1 MADYKTFGFTDEQV
15 MIRDN
20 ALGLLQRVLPQ
31 SKIAELDAAKQEPEE
46 AFQALAADGWLALP
60 FSEEWGGANASNK
73 DMAVFIEALGY
84 WHFGIRSAYMTSAIY
99 GGGHLAHHAN
109 PDVRAEM
116 LPKLIEGKLK
126 MAIAYSEP
134 ESGSDAAGIRT
145 RAVRDGDGYR
155 ITGQKIYITNAH
167 VADYIVVSVKT
178 DPDAGRRGLSL
189 IIVDTKA
196 EGVEIRPMN
205 SLGTLTSRPNEVFL
219 DNVYAPKEYLL
230 GEEGGGWP
238 MLMRGLNQERL
249 LLAANGGGASLRCID
264 VARDFARDRVV
275 FGSKIAK
282 YQAVSHKFADMHN
295 LAETARLA
303 VFHAADMLD
312 AGEDA
317 VMETTTA
324 KIVAT
329 DNNYRVADLAMQ
341 VMGGA
346 GYVEGEMQ
354 RLFREARLG
363 PIGGGSNEVL
373 RNVIAGRMDLNAS

>member
-1 MADYKTFGFTDEQV
+1 MTDYKTFGFTEEQV
-15 MIRDN
+15 LMRDN
-20 ALGLLQRVLPQ
+20 ILGLMQRVLPQ
-31 SKIAELDAAKQEPEE
+31 SKIADLDRDFADPTE
-46 AFQALAADGWLALP
+46 AFHAIADDGWLALP
-60 FSEEWGGANASNK
+60 FPEEWGGAAASNK

-99 GGGHLAHHAN
+99 GGGHLQHHAT

-116 LPKLIEGKLK
+116 LPKLIEGKLR

-134 ESGSDAAGIRT
+134 DSGSDAAGIRT

-155 ITGQKIYITNAH
+155 INGQKIYITNAH

-189 IIVDTKA
+189 IIVDAKA
-196 EGVEIRPMN
+196 PGLDIRPMN
-205 SLGTLTSRPNEVFL
+205 SLGTRTSRPNEVFF
-219 DNVYAPKEYLL
+219 DDVYAPKEYLL
-230 GEEGGGWP
+230 GEENAGWP

-249 LLAANGGGASLRCID
+249 LLAANGGGAALRCID
-264 VARDFARDRVV
+264 VARNFARDRTT
-275 FGSKIAK
+275 FGQKIAT
-282 YQAVSHKFADMHN
+282 YQAISHKFADMQM
-295 LAETARLA
+295 LADGARLA
-303 VFHAADMLD
+303 TFHAAEMLD

-317 VMETTTA
+317 VMETTAA

-346 GYVEGEMQ
+346 AYVEGEMQ

-363 PIGGGSNEVL
+363 PIGGGSNEIL
-373 RNVIAGRMDLNAS
+373 RNVMAARMDIGV

>member
-1 MADYKTFGFTDEQV
+1 MSDYKTFGFTDEQV

-20 ALGLLQRVLPQ
+20 VLGLMQRVLPQ
-31 SKIAELDAAKQEPEE
+31 SRIAELEREKADMAD

-60 FSEEWGGANASNK
+60 FPEKWGGAGASNK

-84 WHFGIRSAYMTSAIY
+84 WSFGVRSAYMTTVVY
-99 GGGHLAHHAN
+99 GGGHLRHHAR
-109 PDVRAEM
+109 PEVQEAMIPR
-116 LPKLIEGKLK
+116 LIEGKLR

-134 ESGSDAAGIRT
+134 DSGSDSAGIRT

-155 ITGQKIYITNAH
+155 LTGQKIYITNAH
-167 VADYIVVSVKT
+167 VADYIVVSAKT

-189 IIVDTKA
+189 FIMDAKA
-196 EGVEIRPMN
+196 PGLEIRPMN
-205 SLGTLTSRPNEVFL
+205 SLGTMTSRPNEVFM
-219 DNVYAPKEYLL
+219 DNVFVPETHLL
-230 GEEGGGWP
+230 GEENGGWP
-238 MLMRGLNQERL
+238 LLMRGLNEERL
-249 LLAANGGGASLRCID
+249 LLAANGGGAALRCID
-264 VARDFARDRVV
+264 VARDFARDRKS
-275 FGSKIAK
+275 FGKPIAD
-282 YQAVSHKFADMHN
+282 YQAVSHKFADMHA
-295 LAETARLA
+295 LTEAIRLV

-329 DNNYRVADLAMQ
+329 DNNYKVADLAMQ
-341 VMGGA
+341 IMGGQ

-363 PIGGGSNEVL
+363 PIGGGSNEIL
-373 RNVIAGRMDLNAS
+373 RNVLAARMDLK

>member
-1 MADYKTFGFTDEQV
+1 MTNYKTFGFTDEQV

-20 ALGLLQRVLPQ
+20 VLGLLQRVAPQ
-31 SKIAELDAAKQEPEE
+31 SKIAEWDAAKADPTA
-46 AFQALAADGWLALP
+46 AFDALAADGWLALP
-60 FSEEWGGANASNK
+60 FGPEWGGASASNK

-84 WHFGIRSAYMTSAIY
+84 WHFGIRSAYMTTVIY
-99 GGGHLAHHAN
+99 GGGHLQHHAT
-109 PDVRAEM
+109 PELRAEM
-116 LPKLIEGKLK
+116 MPKLVEGKLR

-145 RAVRDGDGYR
+145 RAVKDGDGYR
-155 ITGQKIYITNAH
+155 LTGQKIYITNAH
-167 VADYIVVSVKT
+167 MADYIVVSAKT
-178 DPDAGRRGLSL
+178 NPDAGRRGLSL
-189 IIVDTKA
+189 LVMDAKA

-205 SLGTLTSRPNEVFL
+205 SLGTLTSRPNEVFM
-219 DNVYAPKEYLL
+219 DNVYVPAERLL
-230 GEEGGGWP
+230 GEENGGWP

-249 LLAANGGGASLRCID
+249 LLAANGGGAALRCID
-264 VARDFARDRVV
+264 VARDFARDRVA
-275 FGSKIAK
+275 FGSKIAD
-282 YQAVSHKFADMHN
+282 YQAVSHKFADMHA
-295 LAETARLA
+295 LTEAARLIT
-303 VFHAADMLD
+303 FHAAEMLD

-324 KIVAT
+324 KIMAT
-329 DNNYRVADLAMQ
+329 DNNYKVADLAMQ

-373 RNVIAGRMDLNAS
+373 RNVLAARMDLKA